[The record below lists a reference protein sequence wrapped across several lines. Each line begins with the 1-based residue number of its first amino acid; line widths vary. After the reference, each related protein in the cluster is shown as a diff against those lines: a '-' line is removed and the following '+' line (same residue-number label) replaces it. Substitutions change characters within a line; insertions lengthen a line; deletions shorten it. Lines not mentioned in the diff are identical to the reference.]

1 VNEPWN
7 ARRILTDLA
16 TPELRTTILTE
27 FWKAG
32 DAQAKA
38 LATAHLAKSMRFR
51 TETIKKATP
60 GKKGEWLA
68 SRIAAPELEQ
78 ALEIAL
84 MAYHTKHARELMG
97 AFLDE
102 WKIPHEDGSIEV
114 DDYEAPTA
122 EMVIAAIEALRSR
135 FTIDAMRL
143 YLASAGLIM
152 GAGEAKWRDA
162 TWAGV
167 DAAQA

>member
-1 VNEPWN
+1 MNEPWT
-7 ARRILTDLA
+7 ARRILTELA
-16 TPELRTTILTE
+16 TPELRKTILTE

-51 TETIKKATP
+51 TETIKKATTE
-60 GKKGEWLA
+60 KKGEWLA
-68 SRIAAPELEQ
+68 SRIAAPELEH
-78 ALEIAL
+78 AFEIAL
-84 MAYHTKHARELMG
+84 MAYHTRHARELMG

-102 WKIPHEDGSIEV
+102 WKIPHEEGSIEV

-122 EMVIAAIEALRSR
+122 EKVTAAIEALRDRYS
-135 FTIDAMRL
+135 IEAMRL

-152 GAGEAKWRDA
+152 GAGEPKWREA